1 MDDRDFS
8 EEVECRGETMPHA
21 LGQWPGVRPQEWT
34 MRHKHTGFK
43 IIWNE
48 AGGRVHPRK
57 MRDAAL
63 MALELLV
70 EAVR

>member
-1 MDDRDFS
+1 MGDRPFS
-8 EEVECRGETMPHA
+8 EEVELRSEIMPHA

-34 MRHKHTGFK
+34 LRHKHTGFK
-43 IIWNE
+43 IVWNE
-48 AGGRVHPRK
+48 ASGRAPQHK